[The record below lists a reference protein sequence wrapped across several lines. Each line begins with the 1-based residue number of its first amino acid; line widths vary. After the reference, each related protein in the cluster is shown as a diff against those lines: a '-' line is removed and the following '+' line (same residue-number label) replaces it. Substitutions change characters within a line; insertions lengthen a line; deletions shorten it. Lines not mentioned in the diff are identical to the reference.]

1 MRMSIQANGFA
12 LTPALKNYIEQRL
25 KTALGWAGASMRT
38 LRVSLSD
45 INGPRGGR
53 DKRCK
58 IEVQITGGKDVLIE
72 DTEADLYHAIDRAA
86 ERADRA
92 VVRRI
97 ERLRGFSRVR
107 VVDASLTPPVD
118 DNVKDTQ

>member
-25 KTALGWAGASMRT
+25 RTALGWAGTSMRT

-58 IEVQITGGKDVLIE
+58 IAVQITGGKAVLIE

-86 ERADRA
+86 ERAERA

-97 ERLRGFSRVR
+97 ERLRGFSRVL
-107 VVDASLTPPVD
+107 VVTGSSTPAVD
-118 DNVKDTQ
+118 DDVGHTQ